1 MEHGVLRIAG
11 IAAAEL
17 INYPSELIDA
27 NWHKNKGLMAKQIS
41 TGLVADLKKGEA
53 LHKEIITDTLEA
65 DSNAPK
71 TAKDLGDGVDAAN
84 KHTR

>member
-1 MEHGVLRIAG
+1 
-11 IAAAEL
+11 
-17 INYPSELIDA
+17 
-27 NWHKNKGLMAKQIS
+27 MAKQIS